1 MLALLLA
8 ACSDGPAPGA
18 AATAADE
25 SAAAPRNATAAHA
38 RGAEANAVGAV
49 TPAIGALPADACTPE
64 GYWSFFETFVRE
76 PTLRARYSDDG
87 GRKSLASFDIAQRD
101 SRWVRGGDA
110 GVALDIRETRQG
122 DTFVVAATPVE
133 LDADDEVVRTLGET
147 ARYRFEFKEG
157 CWRFAGTA

>member
-18 AATAADE
+18 AASAADE
-25 SAAAPRNATAAHA
+25 AAAPRGATAAHA
-38 RGAEANAVGAV
+38 RGAEVAAGAV
-49 TPAIGALPADACTPE
+49 PPAIGALPADACTPE

>member
-38 RGAEANAVGAV
+38 RGAEVAAGAV

-87 GRKSLASFDIAQRD
+87 GRKSLASFDIAQR
-101 SRWVRGGDA
+101 
-110 GVALDIRETRQG
+110 RQ
-122 DTFVVAATPVE
+122 ACRAKI
-133 LDADDEVVRTLGET
+133 LR
-147 ARYRFEFKEG
+147 
-157 CWRFAGTA
+157 